1 MKNIVDAS
9 LIIPLKETF
18 KEFDQLLVSFFSWS
32 FLPKEIIIIESTTH
46 QYEIKKNFLDFCD
59 INNINLNHIAKPNLF
74 PGHARN
80 IGIQIAKSEI
90 LVFLDVLTIPDN
102 DWFEKGYK
110 LLSSNNFD
118 GVWGKTIYAANSNKE
133 QIIRASTYG
142 AAPVKTF
149 PGSFFKK
156 NIFQKIGLFIE
167 SVRAGEDG
175 DIFTRIEMHNL
186 KMTNP
191 SAYLQYVGLE
201 KITYFDVIKK
211 WHRNYLFSAK
221 LPHFKAHK
229 DLYFYALSGL
239 FIILAFNWN
248 QVFSYDDSIRGWNT
262 DSALYLPNVTKISII
277 SILLAYTFVRGMFM
291 PLKKGVTFNFLIPI
305 NFIKIAIFCACL
317 DLTKSFTFIK
327 ARLIQKN

>member
-1 MKNIVDAS
+1 M
-9 LIIPLKETF
+9 
-18 KEFDQLLVSFFSWS
+18 EFQLLFF
-32 FLPKEIIIIESTTH
+32 E
-46 QYEIKKNFLDFCD
+46 
-59 INNINLNHIAKPNLF
+59 LF
-74 PGHARN
+74 
-80 IGIQIAKSEI
+80 Q
-90 LVFLDVLTIPDN
+90 L
-102 DWFEKGYK
+102 
-110 LLSSNNFD
+110 
-118 GVWGKTIYAANSNKE
+118 
-133 QIIRASTYG
+133 
-142 AAPVKTF
+142 
-149 PGSFFKK
+149 
-156 NIFQKIGLFIE
+156 IFQALI
-167 SVRAGEDG
+167 
-175 DIFTRIEMHNL
+175 HNL